1 MVCEGHLL
9 LAGTPCGA
17 LLLLLLGDRRLLRH
31 RLLGWGLLLRALSR
45 LLLLLGVRLDSG
57 LQLLRGHSLLLLRG
71 NLQGGLLLLGPC
83 SSLLLGRA
91 GRAGLGA
98 WRPHLRLLGR
108 AAWSLGQGQNI

>member
-9 LAGTPCGA
+9 LAGTPRGA
-17 LLLLLLGDRRLLRH
+17 LLLLLPGDRRLLRH
-31 RLLGWGLLLRALSR
+31 RLLGWGLLLLRALSR

-71 NLQGGLLLLGPC
+71 NLQGGLLLLLLGPC

-98 WRPHLRLLGR
+98 RRPRLRLLGR
-108 AAWSLGQGQNI
+108 AA